1 MRARRM
7 REPQHDSGHRADDVP
22 DDDHGI
28 CDHHDLPDDDHSVDD
43 NYDYVLAGDHDNA
56 GDDDDRVLPECW

>member
-7 REPQHDSGHRADDVP
+7 REPQHD
-22 DDDHGI
+22 HGT
-28 CDHHDLPDDDHSVDD
+28 CDHHDLPDDDQSVDD